1 MTTSALP
8 AGFKASI
15 VDIKRKSLWTSKLLV
30 WQQKQELTIDFLFST
45 VITSVLKNSLYFLY
59 FLNQRFF
66 AQSSNYNTDV
76 FVTVQLSLIS
86 ISLSK
91 TKSTVSSLAI
101 SNLFLEYIDEFL
113 RIVTNLF
120 QGKNIN
126 LENDIQKEQG
136 LGIFLRNQEQ
146 GKVISYLFPAPQS
159 SISLVL
165 SL

>member
-1 MTTSALP
+1 M
-8 AGFKASI
+8 
-15 VDIKRKSLWTSKLLV
+15 
-30 WQQKQELTIDFLFST
+30 
-45 VITSVLKNSLYFLY
+45 Y

-120 QGKNIN
+120 QDQNLY

-159 SISLVL
+159 SISFVL